1 MYRMRRKLVPA
12 LLAMVVVLIGACAGS
27 DQGDDAG
34 RGDGGTAESAPR
46 AIQPAAGGESEDM
59 GDAYGSEGGAGT
71 GEALDDEATGRKP
84 SAALGR
90 VGPSV
95 IKTGDVELRVK
106 RNGLQDAIQEA
117 IAISGRHGG
126 FVLSTTSEVGRFA
139 GGTVT
144 IRVPS
149 AKFEQAMADLEGL
162 GRLKNQHV
170 SGQDVGQEFVD
181 LEARLRNWRTQEAVL
196 LRLMDRAASVQ
207 DTIRVQSELSSVQLQ
222 IERIRGRLAY
232 LEDQT
237 SFGTITASFTTGAA
251 PAPDTPNQFLRA
263 WRQAVDIMLAI
274 ATGFVTSMGVILP
287 LSILLLLI
295 WLIIRQLRPRLSS

>member
-1 MYRMRRKLVPA
+1 MYQMPRTLLPA
-12 LLAMVVVLIGACAGS
+12 LVAMVVLLIGACAGS
-27 DQGDDAG
+27 DEGG
-34 RGDGGTAESAPR
+34 GDGGTEESAPR
-46 AIQPAAGGESEDM
+46 AVEPAAGDEAEQM
-59 GDAYGSEGGAGT
+59 VEAYGSGSGAATGGTFEG
-71 GEALDDEATGRKP
+71 DEAKGRTT

-95 IKTGDVELRVK
+95 IKTGDLELKVP
-106 RNGLQDAIQEA
+106 RNGLQDAIQDA

-196 LRLMDRAASVQ
+196 LRLMDRATSVQ
-207 DTIRVQSELSSVQLQ
+207 DTIRVQSELSTVQLQ

-251 PAPDTPNQFLRA
+251 PAPATPNQFLRA

-274 ATGFVTSMGVILP
+274 ATGFVTSLGVVLP

-295 WLIIRQLRPRLSS
+295 WLIIRPLRPRLSS